1 MYKTYKTYKKR
12 LKPLIRL
19 TLNFI
24 RLKNQ
29 TYKTYKIR
37 RLYNENQT
45 ILSKTQ

>member
-1 MYKTYKTYKKR
+1 MYKTYKKK

-29 TYKTYKIR
+29 TYKTYKTYKIR

>member
-1 MYKTYKTYKKR
+1 MYKTYKKR

-29 TYKTYKIR
+29 TYKIR